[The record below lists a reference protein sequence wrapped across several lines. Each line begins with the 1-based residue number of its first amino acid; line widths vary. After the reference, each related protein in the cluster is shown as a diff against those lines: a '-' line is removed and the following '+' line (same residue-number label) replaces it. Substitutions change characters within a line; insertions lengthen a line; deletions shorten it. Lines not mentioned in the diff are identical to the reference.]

1 MTAGTSRVFGRA
13 ALNEA
18 QSGVGL
24 EERGSGE
31 QSGWREGVEKEANN
45 NHHGA
50 TNPLKGDGWSKDGE
64 RGETEGDGGALARWP
79 VVGVS
84 HSHHFHLHPAAFMP
98 DGNSSSPLSEN
109 NTLGIVS

>member
-1 MTAGTSRVFGRA
+1 MLPGYFLS
-13 ALNEA
+13 LCK
-18 QSGVGL
+18 SGVGL

-64 RGETEGDGGALARWP
+64 RGEAEGDGGAA
-79 VVGVS
+79 VS
-84 HSHHFHLHPAAFMP
+84 L
-98 DGNSSSPLSEN
+98 L
-109 NTLGIVS
+109 LGRCLL